1 VKRQHMMWYAAALIA
16 VAVSAL
22 AFGVPA
28 STVLVVLAVLACPVM
43 MMFMMSGGQGHS
55 TDHDAGNTRE
65 TQDPGGTAR
74 S

>member
-1 VKRQHMMWYAAALIA
+1 MKRQHMMWYAAALIA

-22 AFGVPA
+22 AFGVSA
-28 STVLVVLAVLACPVM
+28 STVLVALAVLACPVM

>member
-1 VKRQHMMWYAAALIA
+1 MKRQHMMWYAAALIT

-22 AFGVPA
+22 AFGAPA
-28 STVLVVLAVLACPVM
+28 STVLVALAVLACPVM

-55 TDHDAGNTRE
+55 ADHDAGNTHE